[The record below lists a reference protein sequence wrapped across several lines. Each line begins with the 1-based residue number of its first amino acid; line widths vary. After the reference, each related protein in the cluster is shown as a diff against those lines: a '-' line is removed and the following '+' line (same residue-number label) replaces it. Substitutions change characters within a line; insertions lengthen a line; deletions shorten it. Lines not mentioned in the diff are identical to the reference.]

1 MAPKQLLLEGPAIE
15 PLLERVWAEHGAD
28 VKIVKAERVRV
39 GGVAGFFARE
49 QFEVTVE
56 VPDPVPGSAGTA
68 SPPSA
73 PTTTTS
79 AARPAP
85 APRSPLASQPQRP
98 ARPAPQGQPAGGL
111 EALLAAAEQGD
122 AATRPA
128 AAPAAAPRASRPAP
142 APAPAGP
149 SAPALAGGSLDDF
162 DAIFGAVTG
171 GAPLSPAARAVAEAF
186 AASSAQAPPAASPGG
201 SAGGSPGGSDD
212 DDPWV
217 DGPPPGSTPRS
228 RRPIVG
234 RVAEPASARSAAQA
248 PELEPLQPLEESA
261 PDLFAPAAVLPETP
275 VVEPWRAPWEA
286 EAEAAAAARTAEAE
300 EARAPEPAVDEDALL
315 APSRASAVL
324 TAAPAAAP
332 VAEQVALAA
341 APVPAPSAA
350 SVAPPLPPAA
360 APVPAPLPRRVGRSF
375 APLPAG
381 PRSDGYALQRS
392 AVLRLP
398 ETDPRLAPL
407 APLVEALVDDDDAAA
422 WTPTLAAPP
431 SLPRAPLTPQP
442 LAPAPVP
449 AQDPHD
455 RRSADRLAQRLAALG
470 VPVPWLWDLPPG
482 RSAAMR
488 ELARRIGS
496 APVRSRTS
504 PVAEPVVAVLADL
517 EDALPVA
524 QHLAT
529 GMGLG
534 EEDVVVMGRR
544 VRGVAPERCL
554 PSRQELQEAAQDA
567 RADRRSLVVVLPAPI
582 GAAPPVRAAV
592 ADTLE
597 QLAPDEVWAVVDAT
611 RRLDDTAAWLTAVA
625 GERGVDALA
634 LTNTEVTSAPAAAL
648 ALPAP
653 VVLVGDRPATP
664 EAWVSMLAARL
675 AAEELR

>member
-56 VPDPVPGSAGTA
+56 VPDPVPGAGA
-68 SPPSA
+68 APSA
-73 PTTTTS
+73 PLTTATTAT

-85 APRSPLASQPQRP
+85 APRPPQGAAP
-98 ARPAPQGQPAGGL
+98 RPAPAAAQPAGGL

-122 AATRPA
+122 ADARPA
-128 AAPAAAPRASRPAP
+128 AAPPAPRAPRFAQPPAQTSAPAAAAAPS
-142 APAPAGP
+142 AGQ
-149 SAPALAGGSLDDF
+149 LDDF

-171 GAPLSPAARAVAEAF
+171 GEPLSPAARAVAEAF
-186 AASSAQAPPAASPGG
+186 AASSAQGRQQATGADA
-201 SAGGSPGGSDD
+201 D

-217 DGPPPGSTPRS
+217 DGPPPGTTPRS

-234 RVAEPASARSAAQA
+234 RVNEPAAPSAAPA
-248 PELEPLQPLEESA
+248 PVTEHGEPEALERSEESA
-261 PDLFAPAAVLPETP
+261 PDQLAPAAVLPDTP

-286 EAEAAAAARTAEAE
+286 EVAAAAAARSARATEAEAPGATELATEPESAHE
-300 EARAPEPAVDEDALL
+300 EQL
-315 APSRASAVL
+315 AAAFAHAA
-324 TAAPAAAP
+324 AAPAPTPAP
-332 VAEQVALAA
+332 PATLAA
-341 APVPAPSAA
+341 AVPAPLPAMAA
-350 SVAPPLPPAA
+350 PAPAA
-360 APVPAPLPRRVGRSF
+360 LPRRVGRSF

-381 PRSDGYALQRS
+381 PQSDGYALQRS

-407 APLVEALVDDDDAAA
+407 APLVEALVDDDAPWA
-422 WTPTLAAPP
+422 PTLSAPA
-431 SLPRAPLTPQP
+431 SFAPQP
-442 LAPAPVP
+442 QPQPTVQPEPADHR
-449 AQDPHD
+449 A
-455 RRSADRLAQRLAALG
+455 ADRLAQRLAALG

-567 RADRRSLVVVLPAPI
+567 RDDRRSLVVVLPAPI
-582 GAAPPVRAAV
+582 GAAPPARAAV

-634 LTNTEVTSAPAAAL
+634 LTNTDVTSAPAAAL

-664 EAWVSMLAARL
+664 EAWVSLLAARL
-675 AAEELR
+675 AAQELR

>member
-15 PLLERVWAEHGAD
+15 PLLEKVWAEHGAD

-56 VPDPVPGSAGTA
+56 VPDPAPGSAATPP
-68 SPPSA
+68 SPSA

-79 AARPAP
+79 ATRPAP
-85 APRSPLASQPQRP
+85 GPRSSRDAQAPRPTSSSTSSTPSVP
-98 ARPAPQGQPAGGL
+98 PAGGL

-122 AATRPA
+122 ADARPA
-128 AAPAAAPRASRPAP
+128 ATPRPARFAKPPAAPPTPTA
-142 APAPAGP
+142 
-149 SAPALAGGSLDDF
+149 ALSTDDF

-171 GAPLSPAARAVAEAF
+171 GGPLSPAARAVAEAF
-186 AASSAQAPPAASPGG
+186 AASAAAPAPQLAEPTARQAG
-201 SAGGSPGGSDD
+201 SGDE
-212 DDPWV
+212 DPWV
-217 DGPPPGSTPRS
+217 DGPPPGTTPRS
-228 RRPIVG
+228 PRPLVG
-234 RVAEPASARSAAQA
+234 RVADRPAPLPEPQDEQVPLEE
-248 PELEPLQPLEESA
+248 PELERATSSPR
-261 PDLFAPAAVLPETP
+261 LPETP

-286 EAEAAAAARTAEAE
+286 EAPEQTPEQTPEQALEHTPERAPEHAPVEATAGDAADGGPALPSFAPAALAVAAPARTAT
-300 EARAPEPAVDEDALL
+300 APPPVLPAPVSAPAV
-315 APSRASAVL
+315 SA
-324 TAAPAAAP
+324 
-332 VAEQVALAA
+332 
-341 APVPAPSAA
+341 
-350 SVAPPLPPAA
+350 
-360 APVPAPLPRRVGRSF
+360 LPRRVGRSF

-381 PRSDGYALQRS
+381 PQSDGYALQRS

-407 APLVEALVDDDDAAA
+407 APLVEALADDGAA

-431 SLPRAPLTPQP
+431 AVAPPPALTSLP
-442 LAPAPVP
+442 APAPVLAP
-449 AQDPHD
+449 AADPQD
-455 RRSADRLAQRLAALG
+455 RRAADRLAQRLAALG

-544 VRGVAPERCL
+544 ARGVAAERCL
-554 PSRQELQEAAQDA
+554 PSRQELQEAAADA
-567 RADRRSLVVVLPAPI
+567 RAERRSLVVVLPAPI

-675 AAEELR
+675 AAQDLR